1 MSQPVSLRALTPAQR
16 GTIPCQ
22 SPMSHS
28 ASLTLYS
35 YKSCDA
41 CRKAAKWLSARGLPF
56 VEKPIR
62 ETPPTLAEL
71 RSMLVH
77 LGGERRRLCNTSGGD
92 YRAEKFGDV
101 IDALPESDFLSRL
114 AANGNLIKRPFLL
127 RPASDALPGVGL
139 AGFSE
144 SAWQQAL

>member
-1 MSQPVSLRALTPAQR
+1 MTDSA
-16 GTIPCQ
+16 
-22 SPMSHS
+22 S
-28 ASLTLYS
+28 ASLIIYT
-35 YKSCDA
+35 YKSCDT
-41 CRKAAKWLSARGLPF
+41 CRKATKWLSARGVAF

-71 RSMLVH
+71 RTMLAH

-101 IDALPESDFLSRL
+101 IDALPESDFLARL

-127 RPASDALPGVGL
+127 RPASGTLPGVGMV
-139 AGFSE
+139 GFSE
-144 SAWQQAL
+144 STWQQAL

>member
-1 MSQPVSLRALTPAQR
+1 MTDSTPLVIY
-16 GTIPCQ
+16 T
-22 SPMSHS
+22 
-28 ASLTLYS
+28 

-41 CRKAAKWLSARGLPF
+41 CRKATKWLSARGLPF

-62 ETPPTLAEL
+62 DTPPAAAEL
-71 RSMLVH
+71 RAMLVH
-77 LGGERRRLCNTSGGD
+77 LGGVRRRLCNTSGGD

-101 IDALPESDFLSRL
+101 IDALTESDFLARL

-127 RPASDALPGVGL
+127 RPASGALPGVGL

>member
-1 MSQPVSLRALTPAQR
+1 MVVYT
-16 GTIPCQ
+16 
-22 SPMSHS
+22 
-28 ASLTLYS
+28 

-41 CRKAAKWLSARGLPF
+41 CRKATKWLAAQNIAF

-62 ETPPTLAEL
+62 ETPPTVAEL
-71 RSMLVH
+71 RAMLAH

-101 IDALPESDFLSRL
+101 IDTLSESDFLARL

-127 RPASDALPGVGL
+127 RPASGTRPALGL
-139 AGFSE
+139 VGFSE
-144 SAWQQAL
+144 PAWSAVK